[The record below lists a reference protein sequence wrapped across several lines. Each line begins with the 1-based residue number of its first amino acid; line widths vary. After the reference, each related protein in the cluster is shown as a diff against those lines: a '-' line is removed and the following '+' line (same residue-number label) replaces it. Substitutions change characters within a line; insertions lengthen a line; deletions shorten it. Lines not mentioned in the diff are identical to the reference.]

1 MGKSIPFLGAPVGHR
16 SFGAPVG
23 NIFPFFGTQIFLAG
37 TQIILADTKI
47 ISAGIEIILAG
58 TKIILAGGE
67 IILAG
72 GEIILTGGEVILTCG
87 EIISLFTESQCRL
100 VISQTI
106 QLGFWRFGA

>member
-1 MGKSIPFLGAPVGHR
+1 MIFFSCAKSKHLKGRSGPRVGH
-16 SFGAPVG
+16 FCG
-23 NIFPFFGTQIFLAG
+23 
-37 TQIILADTKI
+37 
-47 ISAGIEIILAG
+47 
-58 TKIILAGGE
+58 KIILAGGKIISARFYLNSFVGK

-72 GEIILTGGEVILTCG
+72 GEIILTGGEIILTGEEVILTCG

>member
-1 MGKSIPFLGAPVGHR
+1 MGPPVGKSFLFLGAPAGHR

-47 ISAGIEIILAG
+47 ILAGIEIILAG

-72 GEIILTGGEVILTCG
+72 GEIILTVFRIWVQK
-87 EIISLFTESQCRL
+87 LFWQVGNYFSSFFRKY
-100 VISQTI
+100 
-106 QLGFWRFGA
+106 